1 MSRVVD
7 GLFGT
12 GRGSLRKD
20 IPSLPWLLL
29 LLLLLLLLR
38 MVVKGP
44 VMVIRGGGETRRNRF
59 GRWRSTEVF
68 VFGRRRVVIVVV
80 IVVGAEAG

>member
-20 IPSLPWLLL
+20 IPSLPWL